1 MTTPDDS
8 LAEFAA
14 AFLANYAAN
23 DMPPDVPADVPR
35 DVPRDVPSFGLAPTQ
50 VDYPG
55 LTREAAALLRGVD
68 AGGVPAFITDNLRR
82 IAVENGVE
90 IDPRTTPAQIV
101 ATLRALSAAT
111 AFPPNDNG

>member
-23 DMPPDVPADVPR
+23 DVPPDVPP

-111 AFPPNDNG
+111 AFPSNDNG